1 MRSLKK
7 SMTKYWQM
15 YLLLIPVVIY
25 YVVFKYV
32 PMVGA
37 QIAFRNFSFRKGI
50 WGSAWV

>member
-25 YVVFKYV
+25 YVVFK
-32 PMVGA
+32 
-37 QIAFRNFSFRKGI
+37 
-50 WGSAWV
+50 